1 MIQAKETQSVGDS
14 AMTQLPEYEQRAIEQ
29 AIEHWEQRSEAKKAR
44 DRDDLRD
51 FGERCQ
57 RLEEM
62 RSELTEKYPDQWVA
76 LTESHL
82 QVVAETITELVAKIE
97 KGGERPAYAA
107 RKFMN
112 VQPRRH
118 IL

>member
-1 MIQAKETQSVGDS
+1 MIQAKETQSAGDS
-14 AMTQLPEYEQRAIEQ
+14 ATAQLPEYEQRAIEQ
-29 AIEHWEQRSEAKKAR
+29 AIEQRKQRSAEEKAR
-44 DRDDLRD
+44 GLAELRD

-76 LTESHL
+76 LTESYQ
-82 QVVAETITELVAKIE
+82 QVVAGTITELVAKIE
-97 KGGERPAYAA
+97 EGGERPGYAA
-107 RKFMN
+107 REFMN

>member
-1 MIQAKETQSVGDS
+1 MIQAKETQSAGDS
-14 AMTQLPEYEQRAIEQ
+14 ATAQLPEHEQRAIEQ
-29 AIEHWEQRSEAKKAR
+29 AIEQREQRSEAEKAR
-44 DRDDLRD
+44 DLLELRD

-62 RSELTEKYPDQWVA
+62 RSELTEKYPDRWVA
-76 LTESHL
+76 LTESYQ
-82 QVVAETITELVAKIE
+82 QVVADTITELVAKIE
-97 KGGERPAYAA
+97 KGGERPGYAA